1 MSPSLHL
8 VAYSAIMTWLM
19 LYAAAI
25 LRTRAWT
32 AQGLKIAFGNRDKGT
47 PISPLAFRAD
57 QTAQNTLEGFIL
69 FAALVVTAHVGGM
82 NNAQTELGAALFFW
96 ARVAYIPTYLIGI
109 AYLRTAIW
117 LVSIVGLGIIAAPM
131 LDF

>member
-1 MSPSLHL
+1 MSYSLHL
-8 VAYSAIMTWLM
+8 VVYSAVMTWLM

-25 LRTRAWT
+25 LRTHAWT
-32 AQGLKIAFGNRDKGT
+32 PSGLKTAFGNRDNASK
-47 PISPLAFRAD
+47 ISPLAFRAD

-69 FAALVVTAHVGGM
+69 FAPLVITAHIAGM
-82 NNAQTELGAALFFW
+82 DNPQTELGAALFFW

-131 LDF
+131 IA